1 MITGQIGRGGHYS
14 DLKQAITIV
23 ITDFNFVPETKRCH
37 TVFRLLEKE
46 EHFPFNDLVEI
57 HVLNLTR
64 LSEDNE
70 DGKLTDWLRFLKAES
85 EEEFK
90 MLAEKNPVIGEAY
103 SKLEVMS
110 QDEANR
116 MLYEA
121 RLKAQ
126 RDEYARI
133 QYALEEG
140 ERTGRLEGERTG
152 RLEAAR
158 NALKM
163 GLPVEQIALITGIPS
178 ENILKQLK

>member
-1 MITGQIGRGGHYS
+1 
-14 DLKQAITIV
+14 
-23 ITDFNFVPETKRCH
+23 
-37 TVFRLLEKE
+37 LLEKE
-46 EHFPFNDLVEI
+46 EHFRFNDLVEI

-133 QYALEEG
+133 QYALEDG
-140 ERTGRLEGERTG
+140 ERKGKLGIAFEMKKSGVPAAQIERYTGLS
-152 RLEAAR
+152 ADDIA
-158 NALKM
+158 
-163 GLPVEQIALITGIPS
+163 GL
-178 ENILKQLK
+178 